1 MLLKGSARVAEI
13 PTYTTT
19 IQYHTTQYMKTIKS
33 TYIPEL
39 ASKTLAQIDAAM
51 ASMTVTG
58 CIDQINWP
66 ELYPVAPQTTFI
78 LAHTDHMLYVRYEVK
93 GEVPLATKTNDLE
106 LVNED
111 ACVEIF
117 IADQDNTHYWNFEFN
132 PAGVCNASHRKE
144 RKVDVVRL
152 NAEQLTSIQRYG
164 QQLCAAHWT
173 LLIGIPL
180 SLIELDLTKEHSRRA
195 NLYKCGDKTPMKH
208 YASWNPIKAEAP
220 AFHLPAFFGE
230 VIFE

>member
-1 MLLKGSARVAEI
+1 
-13 PTYTTT
+13 
-19 IQYHTTQYMKTIKS
+19 MKTTKS
-33 TYIPEL
+33 IYLPEL
-39 ASKTLAQIDAAM
+39 LGLSLAKIDAAL
-51 ASMTVTG
+51 AAAPVAG
-58 CIDQINWP
+58 EIDTLNWV
-66 ELYPVAPQTTFI
+66 EQYPVTPRTTFTI
-78 LAHTDHMLYVRYEVK
+78 AHTNEMLYVRYEVK

-117 IADQDNTHYWNFEFN
+117 IGDADNTHYWNFEFN

-152 NAEQLTSIQRYG
+152 NAEQLASIQRYG

-173 LLIGIPL
+173 LLVGIPL
-180 SLIELDLTKEHSRRA
+180 ALIDLDLTRERARRA

-208 YASWNPIKAEAP
+208 YASWNPIEAEAP
-220 AFHLPAFFGE
+220 AFHLPEFFGE
-230 VIFE
+230 IQF

>member
-1 MLLKGSARVAEI
+1 
-13 PTYTTT
+13 
-19 IQYHTTQYMKTIKS
+19 MKTTKS
-33 TYIPEL
+33 SYLPDLSGLPL
-39 ASKTLAQIDAAM
+39 AKVDTALAQRPA
-51 ASMTVTG
+51 TG
-58 CIDQINWP
+58 TIDQINWP
-66 ELYPVAPQTTFI
+66 DQYPVAPHTTFT
-78 LAHTDHMLYVRYEVK
+78 LAHTDEMLYVRYEVK

-117 IADQDNTHYWNFEFN
+117 IGDEDNTHYWNFEFN

-152 NAEQLTSIQRYG
+152 NPEQLASIQRYG

-180 SLIELDLTKEHSRRA
+180 SLIDLDLTKEQSRRA
-195 NLYKCGDKTPMKH
+195 NLYKCGDKTAMKH
-208 YASWNPIKAEAP
+208 YASWNPIEAPAP
-220 AFHLPAFFGE
+220 AFHLSEFFGE
-230 VIFE
+230 IQF

>member
-1 MLLKGSARVAEI
+1 
-13 PTYTTT
+13 
-19 IQYHTTQYMKTIKS
+19 MKTTKS
-33 TYIPEL
+33 IYLPEL
-39 ASKTLAQIDAAM
+39 SELSLAKIDAILAA
-51 ASMTVTG
+51 ASVAG
-58 CIDQINWP
+58 EIDTLNWV
-66 ELYPVAPQTTFI
+66 EQYPVAPRTTFTI
-78 LAHTDHMLYVRYEVK
+78 AHTNEMLYVRYEVK

-117 IADQDNTHYWNFEFN
+117 IGDADNTHYWNFEFN

-152 NAEQLTSIQRYG
+152 NAEQLASIQRYG

-173 LLIGIPL
+173 LLVGIPL
-180 SLIELDLTKEHSRRA
+180 ALIDLDLTRERARRA

-208 YASWNPIKAEAP
+208 YASWNPIEAEVP
-220 AFHLPAFFGE
+220 AFHLPEYFGE
-230 VIFE
+230 IQF

>member
-1 MLLKGSARVAEI
+1 
-13 PTYTTT
+13 
-19 IQYHTTQYMKTIKS
+19 MKTTKS

-39 ASKTLAQIDAAM
+39 ASKTLVQIDAAM
-51 ASMTVTG
+51 AGMPTTG
-58 CIDQINWP
+58 HIDQINWP
-66 ELYPVAPQTTFI
+66 ELYPVAPQTTFT
-78 LAHTDHMLYVRYEVK
+78 LTHTNEMLFVRYEVK
-93 GEVPLATKTNDLE
+93 GELPLSTKTSDLE

-117 IADQDNTHYWNFEFN
+117 IGDKDNTHYWNFEFN

-152 NAEQLTSIQRYG
+152 NSEQLASIQRYG

-180 SLIELDLTKEHSRRA
+180 ALIDLDLNKEHTRRA

-208 YASWNPIKAEAP
+208 YASWNPIDAPAP
-220 AFHLPAFFGE
+220 AFHLPEFFGE
-230 VIFE
+230 IQF

>member
-1 MLLKGSARVAEI
+1 
-13 PTYTTT
+13 
-19 IQYHTTQYMKTIKS
+19 MKTTKS
-33 TYIPEL
+33 IYLPEL
-39 ASKTLAQIDAAM
+39 SGISLAKIDARLSAM
-51 ASMTVTG
+51 SVAG
-58 CIDQINWP
+58 KIDTLNWV
-66 ELYPVAPQTTFI
+66 EQYPTAPQTAFTI
-78 LAHTDHMLYVRYEVK
+78 AHTNEMLYVRYEVK

-117 IADQDNTHYWNFEFN
+117 IGDADNTHYWNFEFN

-152 NAEQLTSIQRYG
+152 NAEQLASIQRYG

-173 LLIGIPL
+173 LLVGIPL
-180 SLIELDLTKEHSRRA
+180 ALIDLDLTRERARRA

-208 YASWNPIKAEAP
+208 YASWNPIEAEAP
-220 AFHLPAFFGE
+220 AFHLPEFFGE
-230 VIFE
+230 IQF

>member
-1 MLLKGSARVAEI
+1 
-13 PTYTTT
+13 
-19 IQYHTTQYMKTIKS
+19 MKTTKS
-33 TYIPEL
+33 IYLPEL
-39 ASKTLAQIDAAM
+39 LGLSLAKIDAAL
-51 ASMTVTG
+51 AAAPVAG
-58 CIDQINWP
+58 EIDTLNWV
-66 ELYPVAPQTTFI
+66 EQYPVAPRTTFTI
-78 LAHTDHMLYVRYEVK
+78 AHTNEMLYVRYEVK

-117 IADQDNTHYWNFEFN
+117 IGDADNTHYWNFEFN

-152 NAEQLTSIQRYG
+152 NAEQLASIQRYG

-173 LLIGIPL
+173 LLVGIPL
-180 SLIELDLTKEHSRRA
+180 ALIDLDLTHEHARRA

-208 YASWNPIKAEAP
+208 YASWNPIEAEAP
-220 AFHLPAFFGE
+220 AFHLPEFFGE
-230 VIFE
+230 IQF